1 MNFTGSD
8 EAVSEAVGFILL
20 TFIIT
25 LSIAIVMMTG
35 YQAFIG
41 TINEAHMQ
49 NMERGFYLMSN
60 NANKVVLFESPQQAS
75 ELKMD
80 GGALSLRN
88 DGYINISYWD
98 DTGFNFENR
107 SIIALEYGV
116 GDEKVAY
123 IIGGVCKKQGNYSVM
138 LHEPLIYFNNEGDQN
153 STLFIPL
160 IGYQNDFG
168 TIAGTGI
175 AHLTF
180 TSPYYSKML
189 STIKYP
195 ETENASQVSRINIT
209 MKSDYNGC
217 FSQYF
222 KSLGFN
228 PSITPDGVLT
238 MEQNFNPA
246 ITLYIQKSLIAVTIS

>member
-1 MNFTGSD
+1 MNFRGSD

-35 YQAFIG
+35 YQVFIG
-41 TINEAHMQ
+41 MINEAHMQ
-49 NMERGFYLMSN
+49 NMEKGFYLMSN

-80 GGALSLRN
+80 GGVLSLKN

-98 DTGFNFENR
+98 NTGFDFDNR
-107 SIIALEYGV
+107 SIIALEYEI

-123 IIGGVCKKQGNYSVM
+123 IMGGVCKKEGSYSVM
-138 LHEPLIYFNNEGDQN
+138 LHEPLIYFNNVGAQN
-153 STLFIPL
+153 STLFMSL

-168 TIAGTGI
+168 AIAGTGI

-189 STIKYP
+189 STIRYP
-195 ETENASQVSRINIT
+195 ETKNASQVSKINIT
-209 MKSDYNGC
+209 MKSDYNYC

-228 PSITPDGVLT
+228 PSMTPDGVLT
-238 MEQNFNPA
+238 MERGFNQP